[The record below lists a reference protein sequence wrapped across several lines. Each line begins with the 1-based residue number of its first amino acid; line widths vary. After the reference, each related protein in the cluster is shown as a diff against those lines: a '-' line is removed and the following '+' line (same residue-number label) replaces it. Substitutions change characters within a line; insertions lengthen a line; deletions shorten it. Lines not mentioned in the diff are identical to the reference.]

1 MVNELLLSGGLYQP
15 TVTGSYQVSS
25 SALSIVSN
33 IFPFIFWRC
42 RLGRW
47 SHALDEVIY
56 PVIEEHRE
64 QNKRRADHMKRE
76 DLGRE
81 EMVELHKNSWVANAA
96 SNAAKARFQT
106 SETQNAPGLHRQE
119 SEYKHSESWL
129 INYLSSPKKPPA
141 GTDLFSA

>member
-42 RLGRW
+42 RLGTW

-64 QNKRRADHMKRE
+64 QNGRRAEQMKRE

-81 EMVELHKNSWVANAA
+81 EMVELHKNGWRANAA
-96 SNAAKARFQT
+96 SLAAKASAQT
-106 SETQNAPGLHRQE
+106 HETQSAPELRRQG
-119 SEYKHSESWL
+119 SSYKHTNSIFL
-129 INYLSSPKKPPA
+129 NGLARLSPTKGMS
-141 GTDLFSA
+141 TRV